1 MRRALFLL
9 STALIAL
16 AVVTAAPASS
26 PYSVNLT
33 LRAHKAIEFDPG
45 LVIGEPCLASTADVT
60 EVFNGEVH
68 VLAAGMDDQGNLVP
82 PMHVAKTVEESLLV
96 VPTDPRLPT
105 YTGHSTVHVTNSE
118 DSPNAGFTNTITLR
132 GTDGS
137 HLLFHQD
144 AHILVKANG
153 IDLAVDHVHFSC

>member
-1 MRRALFLL
+1 MRRGLLLL
-9 STALIAL
+9 SSALVAL
-16 AVVTAAPASS
+16 AVVAAALGAS
-26 PYSVNLT
+26 PYTVNLT
-33 LRAHKAIEFDPG
+33 LIAHKAVEFDPG
-45 LVIGEPCLASTADVT
+45 IVIGEPCLASTADVT

-68 VLAAGMDDQGNLVP
+68 VLAAGMDDQGNFVP

-137 HLLFHQD
+137 HLLFHENV
-144 AHILVKANG
+144 HILVKANG
-153 IDLAVDHVHFSC
+153 IDLAVDNVHFSC